1 MKTMD
6 VMVQGK
12 YVLSATLT
20 IPENE
25 HEQHPAVVIVS
36 GTGTADRDGNMK
48 NFQMNIYKELAEFF
62 SSLGFVTIRYDKRG
76 VAKSKGDAD
85 KTGMFDLVDDV
96 MSQVDFLRSLSY
108 VDPNRIVLLGHSEGC
123 ILTTIAHSK
132 SPVAGLILLAG
143 AGTSLKTAMEYQNR
157 GVAEEVKKMKGVKGF
172 LLRKLV
178 SEKKVMEKQQKFFD
192 KILSSKEDVIKLQFK
207 KFPAKWLR
215 EHLHYTDG
223 AILNHLKETTCPVL
237 AITGE
242 KDVQTKAADLQTVAA
257 LGKDNIHCHVV
268 KDMDHVLREYTGEKS
283 VLNVK
288 KQYKNQIGKPTH
300 PQLEEE
306 IKKWCLSLPDF
317 CRTVIVKT

>member
-1 MKTMD
+1 MKT
-6 VMVQGK
+6 VEVIVQGE
-12 YVLSATLT
+12 YLLSATVT

-25 HEQHPAVVIVS
+25 HEKHPAVVIVS
-36 GTGTADRDGNMK
+36 GTGSADRDGNMK
-48 NFQMNIYKELAEFF
+48 GFQMNIYKELAQFL

-76 VAKSKGDAD
+76 VAKSKGDAY
-85 KTGMFDLVDDV
+85 KTGMLDLVNDV
-96 MSQVDFLRSLSY
+96 ISQVEFLKTLSY
-108 VDPNRIVLLGHSEGC
+108 VDLDRIVLLGHSEGC

-132 SPVAGLILLAG
+132 SPVSGLILLAG
-143 AGTSLKTAMEYQNR
+143 AGTSLKTAMQYQNMAI
-157 GVAEEVKKMKGVKGF
+157 VEEVKTMKGVKGL

-178 SEKKVMEKQQKFFD
+178 SEKKVAEKQNKFFGT
-192 KILSSKEDVIKLQFK
+192 ILASKEDVIKLQFK

-215 EHLHYTDG
+215 EHLSYTDEM
-223 AILNHLKETTCPVL
+223 ILNLLQETDCPVL

-242 KDVQTKAADLQTVAA
+242 KDVQANAADLQKVEA

-268 KDMDHVLREYTGEKS
+268 KEMDHMLREYIGEKS

-306 IKKWCLSLPDF
+306 IEKWCLSLPVAD
-317 CRTVIVKT
+317 